1 MASSATEL
9 TIEHYLRPEVKEGI
23 LRYCQ
28 GEHGARALNA
38 DEHWYRGTD
47 DINNTIALRGPADYE
62 DTIKRGRTLY
72 ATLDIL
78 EQAIFEQDSKWDK
91 KAGRPETPLG
101 TLAECIAFT
110 LSTDIDG
117 IGDIRSLA
125 VKEAVEAA
133 AQFHVDYLKARGIEK
148 SVYCL
153 YSGGGIYVHLHH
165 GLFAVDVGNT
175 ELTPEARKEQYQIL
189 CKAYNRII
197 GEISQAFFRKYP
209 QYIGLVKFD
218 QLNNQKRTFK
228 TIFSIHKRLPYAVI
242 PLDPKAIEID
252 FGKASLP
259 LSSEVLQEGAQW
271 YQSFDP
277 SEKEAV
283 MGLLKDKIEA
293 VRAVTRDRPSG
304 STDGEISRPE
314 EPLDLANFAP
324 CMKNIIEKAED
335 REGRHRALA
344 VLATYLYQMGWRE
357 DAAFDLWLEVADR
370 CGVESRIFETT
381 FGLVSCPLCSTMT
394 QDTGGYPHLNLHGM
408 GFCVPD
414 EHCKGCQWPGDH
426 HLQQILNENFDKPKA
441 EEQKPK
447 GPTVT
452 EGMEK
457 IKSDARA
464 LKDPAILATLA
475 DLKSNDPIEFD
486 LTVDEIKKAHK
497 GLKVDTIRSMVDKFI
512 LESKTNSAPPETPE
526 GIKEKALAI
535 AERGEPL
542 NFLIWQAQRNHNGD
556 IDYQKVLIAS
566 IASAASKTSNG
577 IQPGGNGDKGSGK
590 SDACTAT
597 YHLVPMDR
605 RLDGSLSPMSLFYL
619 QETGRLQPGMILF
632 SDDVEYDEI
641 IPIYKRSTA
650 RFQTGIT
657 HFTVSGGKERKAM
670 ELVVPPRMVWWLTS
684 VESVANE
691 QAFDRQY
698 PISTDSSD
706 GHKKRVCREI
716 ADRRARKEL
725 RLTVDEGVEVA
736 RQIIADIFD
745 NGPFKVLIPQAKN
758 TTWLKVT
765 DFRGQ
770 EQFWDLVDALVI
782 LRWRQHKRD
791 EDGWLVA
798 EDRDL
803 IDAKEILTG
812 HKVAHFA
819 DLTEAEAKLVGVMS
833 SGFAMTQKELTEKL
847 NVAQSTVSE
856 RLRSIMAKSAI
867 VTEDIDMGKKVY
879 ALNPAMQIGVD
890 FWNGIDLIDL
900 KIDNVE
906 AYRSQQIALSVC
918 YRYVIG
924 LPIGIT
930 INNSNR
936 IPSSLSV
943 KMEGSIERDTSQCK
957 KCLGWGSI
965 SSSTLSPDKSTDNAQ
980 KPQQEPLSDTDKSGR
995 YDPIRTDNASS
1006 GHTDIPIRHTSA
1018 TIDPEEQSEP
1028 GPSMSK
1034 RDMSTPGRPKDPGE
1048 PQVCAKCGEDLT
1060 GHGTRT
1066 IGDVVYC
1073 LKPGCGMP
1081 KREEAGA

>member
-314 EPLDLANFAP
+314 EPLGLADFAP

-381 FGLVSCPLCSTMT
+381 FGLVSCPLCSTML

-426 HLQQILNENFDKPKA
+426 HLQVILNENFI
-441 EEQKPK
+441 KPK
-447 GPTVT
+447 GADQPKGPMILEEQSSLEHLT
-452 EGMEK
+452 EGGNAHRLERIHGDDMRFNHTHKKWLVWDGGRWKVDGDGNASRLAEDVVGMLYNAAAKAKDSKMRDKIAVFAKSTDSRKGINNMLALAANRRKFALTADDFDKDPWLLGAGEVTIDLKACQAIEPRRSDLITMQAGAVYNSFADCPLWEK
-457 IKSDARA
+457 FLKDIFDGNEDIIKYIKRAVGYCLTGSTSEQIFFFCYGTGANGKSVFLAVLRA
-464 LKDPAILATLA
+464 LMGEYAKQADFSSFLIQRNEKVRNDLAGLA
-475 DLKSNDPIEFD
+475 GARVITAVEAEEGGRLSMQVLKSWTGGDPI
-486 LTVDEIKKAHK
+486 
-497 GLKVDTIRSMVDKFI
+497 
-512 LESKTNSAPPETPE
+512 
-526 GIKEKALAI
+526 
-535 AERGEPL
+535 
-542 NFLIWQAQRNHNGD
+542 
-556 IDYQKVLIAS
+556 
-566 IASAASKTSNG
+566 
-577 IQPGGNGDKGSGK
+577 
-590 SDACTAT
+590 
-597 YHLVPMDR
+597 
-605 RLDGSLSPMSLFYL
+605 
-619 QETGRLQPGMILF
+619 
-632 SDDVEYDEI
+632 
-641 IPIYKRSTA
+641 TA
-650 RFQTGIT
+650 RFLFGENFTFKPQGKIWLAANTKPAITERNYAAWRRVHLIPFNVTIPPEKRDQNLENKLIAELPGILNWALEGLKDYLKVGLKTPEAVAKATAEYRKENDSLESFIAECCETGKLKVCKNSELYPNYVNFCNMSGLTPLSQTKFSPEMNSKPGISSKKSKFGVEWKGIDLRPEWRDLGDCT
-657 HFTVSGGKERKAM
+657 NPSPLSGGPKGDDLDQNAERSLKSSLREGLRAF
-670 ELVVPPRMVWWLTS
+670 
-684 VESVANE
+684 ESNPSPN
-691 QAFDRQY
+691 Q
-698 PISTDSSD
+698 STDSGD
-706 GHKKRVCREI
+706 GLSQPVTKGKTEPSKRSV
-716 ADRRARKEL
+716 AGGQKEG
-725 RLTVDEGVEVA
+725 DEGDSVNILKVGFRTDYRTDWNGKMHDFKEGEEIEVA
-736 RQIIADIFD
+736 R
-745 NGPFKVLIPQAKN
+745 
-758 TTWLKVT
+758 
-765 DFRGQ
+765 
-770 EQFWDLVDALVI
+770 
-782 LRWRQHKRD
+782 WR
-791 EDGWLVA
+791 
-798 EDRDL
+798 
-803 IDAKEILTG
+803 
-812 HKVAHFA
+812 
-819 DLTEAEAKLVGVMS
+819 AEAW
-833 SGFAMTQKELTEKL
+833 QK
-847 NVAQSTVSE
+847 
-856 RLRSIMAKSAI
+856 RGI
-867 VTEDIDMGKKVY
+867 VDIV
-879 ALNPAMQIGVD
+879 
-890 FWNGIDLIDL
+890 
-900 KIDNVE
+900 
-906 AYRSQQIALSVC
+906 
-918 YRYVIG
+918 
-924 LPIGIT
+924 
-930 INNSNR
+930 
-936 IPSSLSV
+936 
-943 KMEGSIERDTSQCK
+943 
-957 KCLGWGSI
+957 
-965 SSSTLSPDKSTDNAQ
+965 
-980 KPQQEPLSDTDKSGR
+980 
-995 YDPIRTDNASS
+995 
-1006 GHTDIPIRHTSA
+1006 
-1018 TIDPEEQSEP
+1018 
-1028 GPSMSK
+1028 
-1034 RDMSTPGRPKDPGE
+1034 
-1048 PQVCAKCGEDLT
+1048 
-1060 GHGTRT
+1060 
-1066 IGDVVYC
+1066 
-1073 LKPGCGMP
+1073 
-1081 KREEAGA
+1081 EAGA